1 MKLKSVISRRVV
13 GAVFAGT
20 VFAVTAPGGAVASPL
35 LSGYGGPGQG
45 PEAILGSTLLN
56 GASGG
61 GGSPGSGA
69 ASLSSAPRAPQAS
82 AGAGAAGSGKARDSR
97 GRRPD
102 SSAAGGQGS
111 TGHAGRSGASGTSGG
126 LYPAVEP
133 SASTGTLGLS
143 AQNLLLI
150 VLALVGVALTA
161 VLTVRLTARASTPSG
176 TAGSA
181 QVMGRSDPTM
191 NE

>member
-1 MKLKSVISRRVV
+1 MKIKSVISRRVV
-13 GAVFAGT
+13 GAVLAGT

-45 PEAILGSTLLN
+45 PEAILGSTLLD

-82 AGAGAAGSGKARDSR
+82 ASGTAAGSGETRGSR

-102 SSAAGGQGS
+102 GSAVGGQGS
-111 TGHAGRSGASGTSGG
+111 TGHAARSGTSGSSG
-126 LYPAVEP
+126 GFYPAVEP

-150 VLALVGVALTA
+150 VLALVGIALAA
-161 VLTVRLTARASTPSG
+161 VLTVRLTARAFTPSG